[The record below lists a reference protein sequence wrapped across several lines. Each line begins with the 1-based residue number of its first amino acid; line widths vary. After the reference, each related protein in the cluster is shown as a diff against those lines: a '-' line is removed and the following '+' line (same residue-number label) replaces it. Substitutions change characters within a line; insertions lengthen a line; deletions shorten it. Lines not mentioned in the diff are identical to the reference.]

1 MSLGMFSGMFST
13 TRTRVAL
20 TALAVVAATVLAS
33 CSTPPPPPP
42 PVVAAP
48 PAPPPITLSSTIVE
62 RASAFRGYMQRAGA
76 IGAKFENGE
85 QIQSSLK
92 IAVAYEPKQFLSGAT
107 SYAAVLALQDPTFV
121 ASVRTFA
128 VDPAQRQQVINQLIA
143 DPAYAIGFKGSDT
156 AAGLIIDTLNADGL
170 KVYTAGKAVKQAAY
184 DVQHSPWS
192 KTTVLDRDGR
202 LAYAKTMSATPALAD
217 SADVMLLQQASTGAV
232 PLVLAPPAAQPATP
246 VAVPTAAP
254 AAGSA
259 AIPTVAAPPA
269 LAPAVTPAVVG
280 PRSAPPP
287 YKPLVIRG
295 LAVAALAALGAAGDN
310 NLATIDAIMVEPTS
324 AMCLNMAKLNLYQ
337 CLAVSKPHY
346 EDVFCLGQ
354 HIMIDTGMCVIK
366 ASGAVL
372 PYEPP
377 PPPKPTPA
385 VTKKKPVAKKAVPA
399 KKKS

>member
-1 MSLGMFSGMFST
+1 MVWRALYIIGDVFGMPST
-13 TRTRVAL
+13 TRTRAAL
-20 TALAVVAATVLAS
+20 TAIAVVVATVLAS
-33 CSTPPPPPP
+33 CSTPPPAP

-62 RASAFRGYMQRAGA
+62 RASAFRGYMQRVGA
-76 IGAKFENGE
+76 INAHFENGE

-92 IAVAYEPKQFLSGAT
+92 IAVAYEPKRFLSGAT
-107 SYAAVLALQDPTFV
+107 SYAAVLALQDPAYV
-121 ASVRTFA
+121 AAVRTFA
-128 VDPAQRQQVINQLIA
+128 VDPTQRQQVINQLIA
-143 DPAYAIGFKGSDT
+143 DPAYAVGFKGSDT
-156 AAGLIIDTLNADGL
+156 AAARIIDTLNADGL
-170 KVYTAGKAVKQAAY
+170 KVYTGGKAVKQAAY

-192 KTTVLDRDGR
+192 KATVLDRDGR
-202 LAYAKTMSATPALAD
+202 LAYAKTMSATPGLAD
-217 SADVMLLQQASTGAV
+217 SADVALLQQAWSNPAPP
-232 PLVLAPPAAQPATP
+232 PLVLAPD
-246 VAVPTAAP
+246 AVAP
-254 AAGSA
+254 AA
-259 AIPTVAAPPA
+259 
-269 LAPAVTPAVVG
+269 

-310 NLATIDAIMVEPTS
+310 NLATIDAVMAEPAS

-366 ASGAVL
+366 ASGAAL

-377 PPPKPTPA
+377 PPPKPEPA

>member
-1 MSLGMFSGMFST
+1 MVWRAFYIIGDVLGMLST
-13 TRTRVAL
+13 TRTRAAL
-20 TALAVVAATVLAS
+20 TVMAVVVATVLAS
-33 CSTPPPPPP
+33 CTSPPPPPP

-76 IGAKFENGE
+76 ISPNFQDGE

-92 IAVAYEPKQFLSGAT
+92 VAVAYEPKQFLSGAT
-107 SYAAVLALQDPTFV
+107 AYAAVLALQDPTFV
-121 ASVRTFA
+121 ASVRGFA
-128 VDPAQRQQVINQLIA
+128 VDPTQRQQIINQLVA
-143 DPAYAIGFKGSDT
+143 DPAYAVGFKGSDT
-156 AAGLIIDTLNADGL
+156 AAARIIDTLNADGV

-184 DVQHSPWS
+184 DVQRSPWS
-192 KTTVLDRDGR
+192 KATVLDRDGR
-202 LAYAKTMSATPALAD
+202 LAYAKTMSATPGLAD
-217 SADVMLLQQASTGAV
+217 SADVAALQQASMGVV
-232 PLVLAPPAAQPATP
+232 PLVNAPPAVPAT
-246 VAVPTAAP
+246 TATIAP
-254 AAGSA
+254 AA
-259 AIPTVAAPPA
+259 
-269 LAPAVTPAVVG
+269 

-310 NLATIDAIMVEPTS
+310 NLTTIDAVMAEPAS
-324 AMCLNMAKLNLYQ
+324 AMCLNMSKLNLYQ

-346 EDVFCLGQ
+346 EDMFCLGQ

-366 ASGAVL
+366 ASGAAL

-377 PPPKPTPA
+377 PPPKPEP
-385 VTKKKPVAKKAVPA
+385 VVKKKVVAKKAAPK